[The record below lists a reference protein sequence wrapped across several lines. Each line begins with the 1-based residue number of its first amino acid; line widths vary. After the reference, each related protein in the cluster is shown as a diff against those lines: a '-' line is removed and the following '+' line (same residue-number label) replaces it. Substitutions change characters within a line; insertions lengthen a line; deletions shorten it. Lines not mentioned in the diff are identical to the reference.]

1 LTEPTISCPNCKTDI
16 RLTESLAAPLIA
28 ETRHRFEQQLAAKD
42 QDIVRREAAISTQ
55 KSELAKEKA
64 AFEERIAEKLTAER
78 SRIAAEEAQKAK
90 VRAAAD
96 LDEKAKELAE
106 LHAILKARDEKL
118 KEAQKA
124 QAAFLEKERA
134 LDDAKREMELTIQ
147 KRIGE
152 GLDSERAKAKL
163 EAEEALGLRVKEREE
178 QIASMAKQIED
189 LKRKAEQGSQQLQG
203 EVLELELESVLKA
216 KFPFD
221 TFEPVG
227 KGELGADLIQ
237 RVIGASGAQCGTIL
251 WEMKRTKTWQE
262 PWIAK
267 LRDDKRRAQADLA
280 IIVSTVLRKGVQT
293 FDFVDG
299 VWVSD
304 FKCAI
309 PVAIVLR
316 QLLVDVAAARIAGE
330 GQQGKMELVYEYLTG
345 PRFRRRIE
353 AIVEK
358 FDEMQSDL
366 NKERKATMKSWAKRE
381 AQIGA
386 VLEAT
391 AGMYG
396 DLQGIA
402 GKALKEIDGFELLGI
417 EDKSDVSD
425 EPAAV

>member
-42 QDIVRREAAISTQ
+42 QDIARREAAISTQ

-106 LHAILKARDEKL
+106 LQGILKARDEKL

-163 EAEEALGLRVKEREE
+163 EAEEALNLRVAEKD
-178 QIASMAKQIED
+178 QLIASMQNTIAD

-203 EVLELELESVLKA
+203 EVLELELENLLRA

-221 TFEPVG
+221 SIDPVP
-227 KGELGADLIQ
+227 KGEFGADLIQ
-237 RVIGASGAQCGTIL
+237 RVTDTSGRSTGAIL
-251 WEMKRTKTWQE
+251 WEMKRTKNWGGD
-262 PWIAK
+262 WIAK
-267 LRDDKRRAQADLA
+267 LREDQRRAKADLA
-280 IIVSTVLRKGVQT
+280 IIVSTALPKGVQT
-293 FDFVDG
+293 FDHVDG
-299 VWVSD
+299 VWVTD
-304 FKCAI
+304 FRCAL
-309 PVAIVLR
+309 PVAFALR
-316 QLLVDVAAARIAGE
+316 HLLLDVAAARIAGE
-330 GQQGKMELVYEYLTG
+330 GQQSKMELVYDYLTG
-345 PRFRRRIE
+345 PRFRQRIE

-358 FDEMQSDL
+358 FDEMQADL
-366 NKERKATMKSWAKRE
+366 DKERKTMTKLWAKRE
-381 AQIGA
+381 MQISG